1 MSESIFVPD
10 GDIFTPTEHAR
21 GPWDPRALHGGAP
34 AALIAAAFERMQ
46 PGAELPFARLSFEF
60 LRPVPMAPLTLST
73 HISRPGRRVQALE
86 AELSADDVTVCRAS
100 ALRLVPAPEQLPEL
114 ALSQVEAARPPAIAP
129 AQEGEHVHFALDDM
143 ERKSFAATAMEMRFL
158 QGKPLTGR
166 LPERDAPHQRER
178 RGQDLAPRHEPPER
192 EMAGEQPTGQ
202 GEAGHVPSGAA
213 TVWMRLRHPLLPEE
227 PLTPLARVAA
237 TSDFG
242 NGVATVLPFDQYLF
256 INADLT
262 ISLDRHPMGEWIAL
276 DARTLL
282 HPGGI
287 GWSESVIHDQHG
299 PLGRATQAL
308 VVQRR

>member
-1 MSESIFVPD
+1 MAESIFVSD
-10 GDIFTPTEHAR
+10 GDLFTPTEHAR

-60 LRPVPMAPLTLST
+60 LRPVPMAPLRLST
-73 HISRPGRRVQALE
+73 RISRSGRRVQALE
-86 AELSADDVTVCRAS
+86 AELSTGDVTVCRAS
-100 ALRLVPAPEQLPEL
+100 ALRLVPTPEDLPRL
-114 ALSQVEAARPPAIAP
+114 ALEQVEAARPRTVAP
-129 AQEGEHVHFALDDM
+129 ASDGEQVRFALDDM

-158 QGKPLTGR
+158 RGKPLVGG
-166 LPERDAPHQRER
+166 LPERDSAYPSDLPEPSATHQH
-178 RGQDLAPRHEPPER
+178 GLPER
-192 EMAGEQPTGQ
+192 EMTGEQPQAQ
-202 GEAGHVPSGAA
+202 GAGHVPSGVA
-213 TVWMRLRHPLLPEE
+213 TVWMRLRHPLLPNE
-227 PLTPLARVAA
+227 PLTSLARVVA

-242 NGVATVLPFDQYLF
+242 NGVATVLPFDKYLF

-262 ISLDRHPMGEWIAL
+262 ISLDRQPMGEWVAL

-287 GWSESVIHDQHG
+287 GWSESVLHDGLG